1 MGDGAHHGPR
11 SSGPLPQRARVRAP
25 ASDRR
30 PGSAVAGAAGAC
42 AQVALS
48 AGVLLGLAG
57 CATATPPHGEVA
69 TVGTASYATEL
80 VVRTNAVRAAEM
92 LPALAVSTCAA
103 TAAERRAQAL
113 VGSGLEHAP
122 LDGVAQ
128 GCDVG
133 SVSGENLSRASAT
146 PTDVVGAWLGS
157 PGHRANLL
165 DPTYTQVGVACVE
178 DDGAMLCSQ
187 VFLGL

>member
-1 MGDGAHHGPR
+1 MGDGA
-11 SSGPLPQRARVRAP
+11 VVTT
-25 ASDRR
+25 SDRR
-30 PGSAVAGAAGAC
+30 PGWAVAGAAGAF
-42 AQVALS
+42 ARFALG

-57 CATATPPHGEVA
+57 CAAATLPHSD
-69 TVGTASYATEL
+69 VGTGGTVSYASEL
-80 VVRTNAVRAAEM
+80 VDRTNAVRAAES

-103 TAAERRAQAL
+103 TAAETRAQAL

-122 LDGVAQ
+122 LDGVTQ
-128 GCDVG
+128 GCDAG
-133 SVSGENLSRASAT
+133 SVSGENLSRASAA

-187 VFLGL
+187 VFLGP